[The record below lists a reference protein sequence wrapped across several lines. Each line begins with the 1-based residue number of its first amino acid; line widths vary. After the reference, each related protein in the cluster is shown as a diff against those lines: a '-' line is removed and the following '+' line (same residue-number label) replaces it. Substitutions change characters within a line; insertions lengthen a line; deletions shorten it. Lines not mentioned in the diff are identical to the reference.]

1 VLRAWVWVLGA
12 LALGAAVPGAAP
24 QQGSRPSQLPA
35 EVARQALQPAGAP
48 PVDVLNAEKGWAG
61 ADVLMALA
69 RSDDERVRA
78 AAARALGRLEDPNL
92 VLPILSLPRLPVAA
106 RGDAIAQSLNGF
118 DPARDPRLVQTVL
131 EWLHVNGDIPLDQK
145 TINVVSE
152 VMMPLARIRYANADQ
167 MRKAESMIRRIAIFA
182 RPDPR
187 IKPIYVEGVHA
198 LEVLA
203 RINARVA
210 ALHEDT
216 VADLQKAMNKQSA
229 NDSDIVRRHALA
241 ALINGRSLTAETETV
256 ALEDDDPEVRRL
268 ATTVLSG
275 SGAGLDADTR
285 TELIVR
291 RLEDKSAPVRYE
303 ALRAYVRHAART
315 NGCGPILD
323 LRADADLH
331 IALAATDALGD
342 LCKDDEDITGLLV
355 ADARVPSVTGSW
367 HRETHAFVALAK
379 RSPEKAAMM
388 MEAFVSHP
396 VWWVRMYA
404 AGAAA
409 VTGDLV
415 RLEKLAYDVNDNVRE
430 AAIEPLRRLKRAE
443 AEPAIVAALDRDD
456 IQLLRTAAL
465 LLKESPATPSLS
477 RPLIAT
483 LLRVTKSGAETS
495 RDARLAL
502 LDAIAVH
509 TTPEDSTMLLPLLRD
524 FDPKVAE
531 RAARLIGQW
540 TGRTVAAEP
549 VPPPRG
555 WPQEYLD
562 LRQCV
567 SVSLAGSGGTF
578 MLRMQ
583 PAVAPIAV
591 DRFLKLATKD
601 KYYNGLTFH
610 RVVPNFVIQGGSPGA
625 NEYAGHREYM
635 RDEVGGRNVR
645 GSVGLS
651 TRGRNTGDAQIYINL
666 VDNNRL
672 DHDYTVFAT
681 VVDMAAVDKIAEGD
695 TIRSIDPAKCGG

>member
-1 VLRAWVWVLGA
+1 MPGAWLWVLGA
-12 LALGAAVPGAAP
+12 SVVGAGVLGAQQPTPAP
-24 QQGSRPSQLPA
+24 RQIPS
-35 EVARQALQPAGAP
+35 EVSRQAVQPAGAP
-48 PVDVLNAEKGWAG
+48 PIDVLNAEKGWAA
-61 ADVLMALA
+61 ADVLMALV
-69 RSDDERVRA
+69 RSDDERVRI

-92 VLPILSLPRLPVAA
+92 VLPILSLPRLSIGA
-106 RGDAIAQSLNGF
+106 RGNAIAQSLNKF
-118 DPARDPRLVQTVL
+118 DPATDPRLVQTAL
-131 EWLHVNGDIPLDQK
+131 EWLYVNGDVPLDQK
-145 TINVVSE
+145 TINLVWV
-152 VMMPLARIRYANADQ
+152 VMMPLGRIRYANADQ
-167 MRKAESMIRRIAIFA
+167 MRKAESMIRRLAIFA

-187 IKPIYVEGVHA
+187 IKPIYEEGVHA

-203 RINARVA
+203 RVNTRVA

-216 VADLQKAMNKQSA
+216 IADLEKAVNKQSA
-229 NDSDIVRRHALA
+229 NDSETVRRHAFA
-241 ALINGRSLTAETETV
+241 ALINGRGLAAETETI
-256 ALEDDDPEVRRL
+256 ALKDDDWQLRRL
-268 ATTVLSG
+268 AMTVLFG

-285 TELIVR
+285 SELIVR
-291 RLEDKSAPVRYE
+291 GLEDKSAPVRYE
-303 ALRAYVRHAART
+303 ALRAYVRHTART
-315 NGCGPILD
+315 NGCGPIVD
-323 LRADADLH
+323 LRSDADLH
-331 IALAATDALGD
+331 IALAAIDALGD

-355 ADARVPSVTGSW
+355 ADARVPSTIGPW

-379 RSPEKAAMM
+379 RSPEKAGIM
-388 MEAFVSHP
+388 MEAFATHP

-415 RLEKLAYDVNDNVRE
+415 RLEKLAYDDNDNVRE
-430 AAIEPLRRLKRAE
+430 AAIEPLRRLKRAG
-443 AEPAIVAALDRDD
+443 AEPAIVAALERDD

-465 LLKESPATPSLS
+465 LLKEPPATPSLS
-477 RPLIAT
+477 RPLVTA
-483 LLRVTKSGAETS
+483 LLRVTKRASETS

-524 FDPKVAE
+524 FDPMVAG
-531 RAARLIGQW
+531 RAAQTIGQL
-540 TGRTVAAEP
+540 TGRIPSTEP

-567 SVSLAGSGGTF
+567 SVNLAGSGGTF
-578 MLRMQ
+578 TLRMQ

-591 DRFLKLATKD
+591 DRFLKLAMKD

-625 NEYAGHREYM
+625 NEYAGHKEYM

-672 DHDYTVFAT
+672 DYDYTVFAT
-681 VVDMAAVDKIAEGD
+681 VVDMAAVDKIVEGD
-695 TIRSIDPAKCGG
+695 VIRSIDPVKCGG